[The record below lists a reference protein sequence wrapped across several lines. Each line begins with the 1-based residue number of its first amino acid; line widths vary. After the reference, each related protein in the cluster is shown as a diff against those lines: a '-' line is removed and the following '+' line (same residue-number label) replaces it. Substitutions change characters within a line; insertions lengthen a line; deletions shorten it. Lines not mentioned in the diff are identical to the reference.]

1 MQALREIQT
10 AETDTLCVNVP
21 KSFLHRKLEIIVI
34 PVDEA
39 LSLAWPSA
47 FFEQTAGCFA
57 NTPLV
62 REEQENYEV
71 RDEILS
77 RYCHA

>member
-1 MQALREIQT
+1 
-10 AETDTLCVNVP
+10 
-21 KSFLHRKLEIIVI
+21 VI

-47 FFEQTAGCFA
+47 FFEQTAGCLA

>member
-10 AETDTLCVNVP
+10 AETDTLYVNLP
-21 KSFLHRKLEIIVI
+21 KSFMHRKLEIIII

-39 LSLAWPSA
+39 SSRAWPAA

-57 NTPLV
+57 DNPLI
-62 REEQENYEV
+62 REEQGNYEV
-71 RDEILS
+71 RDEVL
-77 RYCHA
+77 